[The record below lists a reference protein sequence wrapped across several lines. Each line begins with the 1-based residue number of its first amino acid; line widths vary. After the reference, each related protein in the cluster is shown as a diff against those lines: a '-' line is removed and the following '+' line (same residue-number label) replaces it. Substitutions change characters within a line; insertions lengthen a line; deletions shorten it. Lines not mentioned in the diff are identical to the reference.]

1 MTARRIAS
9 ALAVALIAATLAQA
23 ATLATSAGGTRAG
36 RRHRIDV
43 FPGRNAITKAIR
55 RADAGDILRI
65 HRGRYPEVVEIDKA
79 VTLKGVGKG
88 RPTIDGECATGIV
101 VNVLVDGVKLKRLR
115 VQGAT
120 EGHGV
125 LPSEVNFAGVSDG
138 VARRMVFRDT
148 CDAEYGVNVFR
159 TGRIVVARSI
169 ARGFSDAGLY
179 VGGIETGPV
188 FFTANQAYD
197 NNRGIII
204 EDSLPGTVFV
214 NGNHVHDNDQPG
226 ASASPSGIDVIRTDG
241 VDVIGN
247 IVMNNAV
254 YGIRAH
260 NQPQNAS
267 TGNRIFDNVISGSG
281 TYDVFDE
288 PAQNCWNGTTYGTA
302 QPNPPPTC

>member
-1 MTARRIAS
+1 MTARRLGS
-9 ALAVALIAATLAQA
+9 ALVVSLIAATLAQV
-23 ATLATSAGGTRAG
+23 ATVASAGGAGGG
-36 RRHRIDV
+36 RRERIDV

-65 HRGRYPEVVEIDKA
+65 HRGRYPEVVEVDKA
-79 VTLKGVGKG
+79 ITLKGVGKR
-88 RPTIDGECATGIV
+88 RPTIDGECETGIV

-120 EGHGV
+120 EGLGA
-125 LPSEVNFAGVSDG
+125 LPSEVNFAGVSNG

-148 CDAEYGVNVFR
+148 CDAEYGINVYR

-179 VGGIETGPV
+179 VGDIQTGPV
-188 FFTANQAYD
+188 FFTANEAFD

-214 NGNHVHDNDQPG
+214 SGNNVHDNDEPG
-226 ASASPSGIDVIRTDG
+226 TGPSPSGIDIIRTDG

-247 IVMNNAV
+247 IVTNNAV
-254 YGIRAH
+254 YGIRAYD
-260 NQPQNAS
+260 QPQNVS

-302 QPNPPPTC
+302 DPNPPPTCP